1 MKSCIVVILFMVL
14 LLLPV
19 LSVRAQ
25 LEDEGYDPLR
35 LLDNTEFEFGMNSG
49 YTGNLLND
57 VTKTDDR
64 NFTPSLAVRYY
75 PTSFMGLSYESE
87 YTYYSDTYR
96 LSNYYG
102 KVGITMIP
110 TGAESA
116 FSFYFKG
123 SFDFRKYH
131 HSTRSF
137 DNNNVDIVASLGY
150 RAADQLHFRMGYSYN
165 ANTYYRASHSDL
177 FKYETFMGAN
187 WTMFG
192 SNTLDLELGYS
203 ITDYSAVIDTFMP
216 PFIDTIYSGLTA
228 NDYFSRTYLL
238 AFYVSPRFSR
248 SLGDKTGMSLEF
260 NYQKFSNEEQSII
273 IISEFEHISPFA
285 GVTEGRS
292 VTLNLKTFLIKNAIV
307 NTGAGYWH
315 KTYLRMLDGPYESTR
330 LDRTRKRIDELS
342 RWFIS
347 MELPVAMGH
356 AGLLK
361 STWSLDYYNNVS
373 NFDQFNY
380 HKWTFSTGLTVQ
392 F

>member
-1 MKSCIVVILFMVL
+1 MKLSQLIITAIVIS
-14 LLLPV
+14 LPA
-19 LSVRAQ
+19 LGAGEEFDYQ
-25 LEDEGYDPLR
+25 GYDPLN
-35 LLDNTEFEFGMNSG
+35 LLDNTEFEFGINTG

-64 NFTPSLAVRYY
+64 NFTPSIAMRYY
-75 PTSFMGLSYESE
+75 PASFMGISYESE

-102 KVGITMIP
+102 KIGVTMIP

-116 FSFYFKG
+116 FSFYFNG

-137 DNNNVDIVASLGY
+137 DNNNFDLIASLGY
-150 RAADQLHFRMGYSYN
+150 RAADQLHFRMGYAFN
-165 ANTYYRASHSDL
+165 ANTYYHASHSDL
-177 FKYETFMGAN
+177 IKYETFMGAN

-192 SNTLDLELGYS
+192 SNTIDLELGYS

-216 PFIDTIYSGLTA
+216 PVIDTVYSGRSA
-228 NDYFSRTYLL
+228 DDYFSNTYLL
-238 AFYVSPRFSR
+238 AFYFSPRFSR
-248 SLGDKTGMSLEF
+248 SLGNKTGMSLEF
-260 NYQKFSNEEQSII
+260 NYQKFSNEDKSVI

-292 VTLNLKTFLIKNAIV
+292 ITLNLKTFLIKNAIV
-307 NTGAGYWH
+307 NTGAGYWY
-315 KTYLRMLDGPYESTR
+315 KKYLRMYDGPYETTR
-330 LDRTRKRIDELS
+330 IDLTRRRVDELS

-347 MELPVAMGH
+347 LELPVAVGH
-356 AGLLK
+356 SDLLK

-373 NFDQFNY
+373 NFDQFDY
-380 HKWTFSTGLTVQ
+380 YKWTFSTGLTVQ